1 MFKKLIC
8 SILCASLLFSTTI
21 AFADIV
27 GHIYKTDIK
36 AYENYI
42 QIPSYNCGGTTVIFA
57 RDLENYGYDV
67 LWNAEKERVDIKK
80 KPDKK
85 WTPMPPLPN
94 DGEPVG
100 KVLFDIYDTNIK
112 TYFEGKLVT
121 SYNIGGKTAITFR
134 SIDAKNTIKFDN
146 KKKTAMLFTK
156 DISLSDKEK
165 EHISYFYDILDIIS
179 TLEHDIEAGY
189 EMAKNKSFNKTLM
202 EKLNLSHLTL
212 TEKMEEFKEYS
223 EPSIFS
229 KSSMEI
235 WWAMVNIDMA
245 ANMIKSSWNIF
256 TDEDMLVFQRYM
268 TDFSAQRQKSLTL
281 LSSEF

>member
-8 SILCASLLFSTTI
+8 STLCASLLFLSTI
-21 AFADIV
+21 AFADKV

-67 LWNAEKERVDIKK
+67 LWNAQQERVDIKK
-80 KPDKK
+80 NPDKK
-85 WTPMPPLPN
+85 WTPMPPIPE

-100 KVLFDIYDTNIK
+100 KILFDIYDTDIK
-112 TYFEGKLVT
+112 TYFDGKLVT
-121 SYNIGGKTAITFR
+121 SYNIGGKTAIIFR
-134 SIDAKNTIKFDN
+134 GIDAKNTIKFDN

-165 EHISYFYDILDIIS
+165 EHISYFYDILDTIS
-179 TLEHDIEAGY
+179 TLERDIEAGY

-202 EKLNLSHLTL
+202 EKLNLSHLAL

-223 EPSIFS
+223 EPSRFS

-256 TDEDMLVFQRYM
+256 TDEDMMVLERYM
-268 TDFSAQRQKSLTL
+268 TDFSEQRQKSLTL
-281 LSSEF
+281 LAGEF

>member
-1 MFKKLIC
+1 MTLKLIC
-8 SILCASLLFSTTI
+8 STLCASLLFLNTLS
-21 AFADIV
+21 FADKV

-67 LWNAEKERVDIKK
+67 LWNAEKERVDITKN
-80 KPDKK
+80 PDKK
-85 WTPMPPLPN
+85 WTPMPPLPE
-94 DGEPVG
+94 DGEPIG
-100 KVLFDIYDTNIK
+100 KILFDIYDTNIK

-156 DISLSDKEK
+156 DIKLSDKEK

-179 TLEHDIEAGY
+179 TLERDIEAGY

-212 TEKMEEFKEYS
+212 TEKMEKFKDYT
-223 EPSIFS
+223 EPSAFRE
-229 KSSMEI
+229 SSMEI
-235 WWAMVNIDMA
+235 WWAMVNLDMA

-256 TDEDMLVFQRYM
+256 TDEDMMVFRRYM
-268 TDFSAQRQKSLTL
+268 TDFSEQRQKSLTL